1 MSPFV
6 LQALQSCV
14 AGAVALARG
23 QCDQT
28 LFTYTMEQGDVAFIQ
43 PRCTRRSSIT
53 IPLQQAQLDSGIDI
67 IHAQSTRDGDQ
78 VDDRYRRHSAS
89 LERRLA
95 LFEEGAG
102 AFAHVVGGKH
112 QAKLR
117 GLVFQAFLDA
127 AFAADV
133 HAVEHAA

>member
-14 AGAVALARG
+14 ASAVALARG

-43 PRCTRRSSIT
+43 PRSTRRSSIT

-78 VDDRYRRHSAS
+78 VDDRYRRHSAA

-95 LFEEGAG
+95 LFQHGGDGFLLILGA
-102 AFAHVVGGKH
+102 
-112 QAKLR
+112 
-117 GLVFQAFLDA
+117 LDQCL
-127 AFAADV
+127 
-133 HAVEHAA
+133 HS